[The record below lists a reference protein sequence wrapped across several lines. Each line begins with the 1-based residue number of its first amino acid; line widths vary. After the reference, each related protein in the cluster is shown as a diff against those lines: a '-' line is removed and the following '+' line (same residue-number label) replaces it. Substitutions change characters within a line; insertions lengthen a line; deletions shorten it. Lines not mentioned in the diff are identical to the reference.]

1 MKTSTY
7 QCVIKLIILVLFT
20 LNFQVFGQTPGQIY
34 TPAVPSTN
42 PMDPNGDGW
51 TTLTGLTFVIG
62 NELPQFEIPFK
73 EVPQLTAEP
82 SSDLQTGSSCAAS
95 EIVSDPSTGSAG
107 GYYYISDPDGTPDNG
122 DEMMVF
128 RMRIA
133 KQANGAFGYS
143 FLFDTDLKFGPSDPN
158 SIPGNPGFEIEVIY
172 GSGNNNDVLVENVD
186 GTTNGVNIGT
196 YNTSSNSQR
205 SDALN
210 NNAGCTTDPIFIDW
224 FVPLIDIGITTTQNF
239 RIAVATASSPS
250 SALGGSASDILGVD
264 GDIIASDDDQFAAA
278 IYASSDSDNDGVTD
292 ANDVDD
298 DNDGILDTEE
308 SPGDVD
314 PSADSDGD
322 GVPDYLD
329 ADYSGF
335 VDTNNDGVNDNF
347 DTDLDGIADH
357 LDNDADNDGCNDV
370 LEAGFTESSTNL
382 GQLAGTGYNA
392 NGQVTGN
399 TDGYTGTN
407 PDVTNPSVSSA
418 CGGTDT
424 DGDGDPDS
432 TDPDDDNDGNPD
444 VSDPNPLV
452 ATANN
457 ESATATLGVATNINI
472 LANDDFL
479 PNSNINNLGATS
491 LVQTGGTASGTIV
504 LDAITGELIYT
515 PLAIE
520 EGQVVTVI
528 YQVCNTSPTPSVCA
542 TATVNISVIA
552 DIDTDGD
559 GDPDSTDPDDDNDG
573 NPDTTDPN
581 PLVATTAP
589 DTLTVTEGLSATV
602 NVLTNDDFLPGAN
615 TSLVDA
621 GTGSAGGTISF
632 DASTGELTYTPLA
645 GEQGTT
651 VTVDYTVCNTAVT
664 PQVCSTNTVTIT
676 VEIDTDSDGDPDS
689 TDPDDD
695 NDGNPDT
702 TDPNPLVATTAPDTL
717 TVTEGLSATV
727 NVLTNDDFLP
737 GANTSLVDAGTGSAG
752 GTISFDATTGELTY
766 TPLAGEEGTTVTV
779 DYTVCNTA
787 VTPQVCST
795 NTVSITVEID
805 TDSDGDPDSTDP
817 DDDNDGNPDTT
828 DPNPLVATT
837 APDTLTVT
845 DGLSATVNVLTND
858 DFLPGANTSLVDA
871 GTGSAGGTISFDATT
886 GELTYTPLAGEEG
899 TTVTVDYTVCNT
911 AVTPQV
917 CSTNTVSITVEIDTD
932 SDGDPDSTDPDDD
945 NDGNPDTTDPN
956 PLVATTAPDT
966 LTVTD
971 GLSATVNVLT
981 NDDFLPGA
989 NTSLVDA
996 GTGSAGGTIS
1006 FDAST
1011 GELTYT
1017 PLAGEQG
1024 TTVTVDY
1031 TVCNTAVTPQ
1041 VCSTNTVSITVLL
1054 DTDNDGTPDV
1064 TDPDDDNDGNP
1075 DTTDPNRL
1083 VPLTNPDVLD
1093 VIKGTSN
1100 SVNVLTN
1107 DDFLPGANT
1116 SLVDAGTGSAGG
1128 TISFDA
1134 STGEFTYTP
1143 LAGEEGTTV
1152 TVDYTV
1158 CNTAVTPQVCSTN
1171 TVTITVLRDTDND
1184 GISNLTDLDDDNDGI
1199 PDTYETGGNDPDA
1212 DADNDGIPAYL
1223 DEDDSNNTIGND
1235 TPGLEKLYDFDN
1247 DGIANHLD
1255 LDADNDAIPDVI
1267 EAGYTD
1273 TNNDGLVDSSSFGAN
1288 GLADELET
1296 APESGVLAS
1305 SPINTD
1311 VTSDASPGFT
1321 LYNFLD
1327 VDADNDGITDTT
1339 EAFSYSATYND
1350 IDNDGQVDGFVD
1362 LDGNGWHDNMDSE
1375 VSLLV
1380 FLNSD
1385 ADSIPNHL
1393 DLDSDGDGLPD
1404 TFEGNFQV
1412 ADGDNNGIVG
1422 TGIPTDTD
1430 ADGLA
1435 DTNDPDA
1442 PGNILTG
1449 FGFNKDRDSDGVY
1462 NTLDIDIDNDGIIDN
1477 IEGQST
1483 FAYRSPTGLDTD
1495 GDGIDNAYDVNNGG
1509 VGIGYTNTD
1518 GGSAPDYADTNSDQ
1532 VDTLG
1537 GDGNDIEENATDNT
1551 IDGPLDLDNDG
1562 IVDPGLFVDLDNDG
1576 LHDNFD
1582 DIITNTS
1589 DPLNATNNN
1598 QQATDHPDIDQPGGD
1613 RDWRE
1618 AFTQDRDKDGIV
1630 DTVDL
1635 DSDNDG
1641 ILDINEDDNLDGDN
1655 NPRTN
1660 STDSDGD
1667 GEPDYFDLDSDNDGI
1682 TDYMEAGG
1690 TNDPDGNGMAG
1701 IGILDTDSD
1710 NDNTPD
1716 YIEVDSDGIPVAV
1729 GSTGLIPFDT
1739 DGDGNHDH
1747 HDLDSD
1753 NDGITDVIE
1762 AGGTDSNGDGRYG
1775 SGTTNDV
1782 DADGLIDAIDPY
1794 DDRDGSLDTALG
1806 GTPLVV
1812 VDTDNDGQS
1821 NYLDLDSD
1829 NDTIPDNVEAQSTV
1843 NYSASS
1849 SLDTDGDGLDDTF
1862 DISNSGTPII
1872 VVNTDGVDAPDY
1884 LDLDSDNDGIFDI
1897 IESGNGA
1904 ADTNSDGTTN
1914 GATGTN
1920 GLDNNFDDTIAGDT
1934 FTDPNG
1940 ILDDTQTDNFP
1951 DTDADVLIGGDLDYR
1966 DATFNDFD
1974 GDGVPDATDL
1984 DNDNDGILD
1993 TVESNGI
2000 NPMADDD
2007 NDGIPNYQDADF
2019 CSLNTNNIC
2028 ASLDPD
2034 NDGIPNHFDNDSDG
2048 DGCSDAN
2055 EAYAMD
2061 NADGGDNSFYGTG
2074 NPPATNPDGTVIAA
2088 SYATPQDTDANS
2100 TQDYLE
2106 VGPDSD
2112 NDGLSDACDV
2122 DDDNDGVLD
2131 TTEIAN
2137 GTNPNDACDYNV
2149 VDITEPIT
2157 SGNDCDGDGVL
2168 DATEIS
2174 NSNDPKNPCDL
2185 VQAAGYTGYDATN
2198 AIWQAADCD
2207 GDGVSNGDEATNGTD
2222 PYSNVDTDGD
2232 GLPDDF
2238 EIANGTDET
2247 NPCDPSQLPS
2257 YTGYD
2262 ATNAIWQAAD
2272 CDGDGV
2278 NNGDE
2283 VNNGTNPY
2291 LNTDTDGDGLPDD
2304 FEINNGS
2311 DETNP
2316 CDPVQAAG
2324 YTGYDAAN
2332 AIWQAADCDGDG
2344 VSNGDEVT
2352 NGTDPYAVS
2361 SDTDGD
2367 GIDDDNEINN
2377 GSDETNPC
2385 DPVQA
2390 AGYTGYDATNAN
2402 WQAADCD
2409 GDGVN
2414 NGDEVTNGTDPYAV
2428 SGDTDGDGI
2437 DDDNEINNGSDET
2450 NPCDP
2455 VQAAGYTGYDATNAI
2470 WQAADCDGDG
2480 VNNGDEVTNGTD
2492 PYTVSGDTDG
2502 DGIDDDNE
2510 INNGSDET
2518 NPCDPVQSAGY
2529 TGYDATNAIWQA
2541 ADCDGDG
2548 VNNGDEVT
2556 NGTDPYAVSGDTDG
2570 DGIDDDNEINNGS
2583 DETNPCDPVQAAA
2596 YTGYDATNAIWQAAD
2611 CDGDGVSNGDE
2622 ATNGTDPYAVSGDT
2636 DGDGIDDDNE
2646 INNGSDETNP
2656 CDPVQS
2662 AGYTGYDA
2670 TNAIWQAADCDGD
2683 GVSNGDE
2690 VTNGTD
2696 PYAVSGDTDGDGI
2709 DDDNEINNGSDE
2721 TNPCDPVQAAG
2732 YTGYD
2737 ATNAIWQA
2745 ADCDGDGVNNGDE
2758 VTNGTDPYTVSGDTD
2773 GDGIDDDNE
2782 INNGSDETNPCD
2794 PVQSA
2799 GYTGYDATNAIWQAA
2814 DCDGDGVNNG
2824 DEVTN
2829 GTDPYAVSG
2838 DTDGDGIDDD
2848 NEINNGSDET
2858 NPCDPVQAA
2867 AYTGYD
2873 ATNAIWQAADC
2884 DGDGVSNGDEATNGT
2899 DPYAVS
2905 GDTDGDGIDDDN
2917 EINNG
2922 SDETNPCDPVQSAGY
2937 TGYDATNAIWQ
2948 AADCD
2953 GDGVSNGDEVTNGTD
2968 PYAVSGDTDGDGID
2982 DDNEINN
2989 GSDETNPCDPVQAA
3003 AYTGYDATNAI
3014 WQAADCDGDGVSNGD
3029 EATNGTDPYAV
3040 SGDTDGD
3047 GIDDDNEI
3055 NNGSDETNPCDPV
3068 QSAGYTGYDATNA
3081 IWQAA
3086 DCDGDGVSN
3095 GDEVTN
3101 GTDPYAFDNVD
3112 SDGDGVLDTV
3122 EVTDGTNPSDPC
3134 SFNDSSITEPVTVV
3148 CNFDISVSKA
3158 VNNTKPKVG
3167 DEVTFSI
3174 VLANEGDVPATNIVV
3189 EEFLPSGYEY
3199 VQSVVSIGSYSE
3211 FTGEWTVA
3219 LLDAG
3224 TTQILEVTV
3233 EVLGY
3238 GDYLNTARIL
3248 NSEGGTDLD
3257 PQNNESSIA
3266 VEPICLTVYNEFSP
3280 NGDGVNDTFIID
3292 CIENYPNNKLEVYN
3306 RWGNQVFKQIRYNNS
3321 WKGTSNGRATISGS
3335 NKLPV
3340 GTYYYIID
3348 LGDGSEPIVDWL
3360 YINR

>member
-7 QCVIKLIILVLFT
+7 QSVIKLIILVLFT

-34 TPAVPSTN
+34 APAVPSTN

-122 DEMMVF
+122 DENMVF

-158 SIPGNPGFEIEVIY
+158 SIPGNPGFEIEVVY

-186 GTTNGVNIGT
+186 GTTSGVNIGT

-210 NNAGCTTDPIFIDW
+210 NNASCTTDPIFIDW
-224 FVPLIDIGITTTQNF
+224 FVPLVDIGITTTQNF

-278 IYASSDSDNDGVTD
+278 IYASSDNDSDGVTD
-292 ANDVDD
+292 TNDVDD

-308 SPGDVD
+308 SPAGVD

-329 ADYSGF
+329 ADFAGF

-370 LEAGFTESSTNL
+370 LEAGFTESSTNP

-444 VSDPNPLV
+444 GSDPNPLV
-452 ATANN
+452 VTANN

-479 PNSNINNLGATS
+479 PNNNINNLGATS

-552 DIDTDGD
+552 DTDTDGD

-645 GEQGTT
+645 GEEGTT

-664 PQVCSTNTVTIT
+664 PQVCSTNTVSIT

-752 GTISFDATTGELTY
+752 GTISFDASTGELTY

-845 DGLSATVNVLTND
+845 EGLSATVNVLTND

-871 GTGSAGGTISFDATT
+871 GTGSAGGTISFDAST

-911 AVTPQV
+911 TVTPQV

-966 LTVTD
+966 LTVTE

-1017 PLAGEQG
+1017 PLAGEEG

-1031 TVCNTAVTPQ
+1031 TVCNTTVTPQ
-1041 VCSTNTVSITVLL
+1041 VCSTNTVSITVE
-1054 DTDNDGTPDV
+1054 
-1064 TDPDDDNDGNP
+1064 
-1075 DTTDPNRL
+1075 
-1083 VPLTNPDVLD
+1083 
-1093 VIKGTSN
+1093 I
-1100 SVNVLTN
+1100 
-1107 DDFLPGANT
+1107 
-1116 SLVDAGTGSAGG
+1116 
-1128 TISFDA
+1128 
-1134 STGEFTYTP
+1134 
-1143 LAGEEGTTV
+1143 
-1152 TVDYTV
+1152 
-1158 CNTAVTPQVCSTN
+1158 
-1171 TVTITVLRDTDND
+1171 DTDND

-1235 TPGLEKLYDFDN
+1235 TLGIEKLYDFDT

-1273 TNNDGLVDSSSFGAN
+1273 TDNDGLVDSSSFGAN

-1311 VTSDASPGFT
+1311 VNSDVTPGFT

-1327 VDADNDGITDTT
+1327 VDADNDGISDTT

-1350 IDNDGQVDGFVD
+1350 TDNDGQVDGFVD
-1362 LDGNGWHDNMDSE
+1362 LDGNGWHDTMDSE
-1375 VSLLV
+1375 PSLLV

-1442 PGNILTG
+1442 PGNILAG

-1762 AGGTDSNGDGRYG
+1762 AGGIDSNGDGRYG

-2174 NSNDPKNPCDL
+2174 NSNDPKNPCDP

-2247 NPCDPSQLPS
+2247 NPCDPVQSAG

-2324 YTGYDAAN
+2324 YTGYDA
-2332 AIWQAADCDGDG
+2332 
-2344 VSNGDEVT
+2344 
-2352 NGTDPYAVS
+2352 
-2361 SDTDGD
+2361 
-2367 GIDDDNEINN
+2367 
-2377 GSDETNPC
+2377 
-2385 DPVQA
+2385 
-2390 AGYTGYDATNAN
+2390 
-2402 WQAADCD
+2402 
-2409 GDGVN
+2409 
-2414 NGDEVTNGTDPYAV
+2414 
-2428 SGDTDGDGI
+2428 
-2437 DDDNEINNGSDET
+2437 
-2450 NPCDP
+2450 
-2455 VQAAGYTGYDATNAI
+2455 TNAI

-2480 VNNGDEVTNGTD
+2480 VN
-2492 PYTVSGDTDG
+2492 
-2502 DGIDDDNE
+2502 
-2510 INNGSDET
+2510 
-2518 NPCDPVQSAGY
+2518 
-2529 TGYDATNAIWQA
+2529 
-2541 ADCDGDG
+2541 
-2548 VNNGDEVT
+2548 
-2556 NGTDPYAVSGDTDG
+2556 
-2570 DGIDDDNEINNGS
+2570 
-2583 DETNPCDPVQAAA
+2583 
-2596 YTGYDATNAIWQAAD
+2596 
-2611 CDGDGVSNGDE
+2611 NGDE

-2745 ADCDGDGVNNGDE
+2745 ADCDGDGV
-2758 VTNGTDPYTVSGDTD
+2758 
-2773 GDGIDDDNE
+2773 
-2782 INNGSDETNPCD
+2782 
-2794 PVQSA
+2794 
-2799 GYTGYDATNAIWQAA
+2799 
-2814 DCDGDGVNNG
+2814 
-2824 DEVTN
+2824 
-2829 GTDPYAVSG
+2829 
-2838 DTDGDGIDDD
+2838 
-2848 NEINNGSDET
+2848 
-2858 NPCDPVQAA
+2858 
-2867 AYTGYD
+2867 
-2873 ATNAIWQAADC
+2873 
-2884 DGDGVSNGDEATNGT
+2884 SNGDEATNGT

-2989 GSDETNPCDPVQAA
+2989 GSDETNPCDPVQ
-3003 AYTGYDATNAI
+3003 
-3014 WQAADCDGDGVSNGD
+3014 
-3029 EATNGTDPYAV
+3029 
-3040 SGDTDGD
+3040 
-3047 GIDDDNEI
+3047 
-3055 NNGSDETNPCDPV
+3055 
-3068 QSAGYTGYDATNA
+3068 SAGYTGYDATNA

-3095 GDEVTN
+3095 GDEATN

-3158 VNNTKPKVG
+3158 VNNIKPKVG